1 MVGSYWDRKII
12 FTIGGFTVFIVHTF
26 VRSRS
31 AVEYMVHAEYNGMN
45 ILHTMVE
52 LKSYQT
58 LGAVFDLL
66 VHEADENY
74 SKFVTHIN

>member
-1 MVGSYWDRKII
+1 MQ
-12 FTIGGFTVFIVHTF
+12 
-26 VRSRS
+26 
-31 AVEYMVHAEYNGMN
+31 AEFNGMN
-45 ILHTMVE
+45 ILHTMLE

-74 SKFVTHIN
+74 SKFICI